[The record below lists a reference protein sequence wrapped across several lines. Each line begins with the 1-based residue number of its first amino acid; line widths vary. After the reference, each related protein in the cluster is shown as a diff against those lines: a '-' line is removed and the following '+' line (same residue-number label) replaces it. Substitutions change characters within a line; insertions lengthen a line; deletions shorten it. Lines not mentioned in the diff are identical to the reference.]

1 MGLKLGLYVFHHNNN
16 KNFNLI
22 NIYSAKTLMFCFANF
37 FFHNVA
43 CFMPFWDSSN
53 SFFTPPPTR
62 STGPSLTSSGDQ
74 STFII
79 CSGQKIKEKDKKS
92 SDRTDKR
99 VHACKAWTEDSK
111 SIINHIERNLIF

>member
-37 FFHNVA
+37 FFTMLRVL
-43 CFMPFWDSSN
+43 CPFGTLQIL
-53 SFFTPPPTR
+53 FLLPPTR

-79 CSGQKIKEKDKKS
+79 CSGQKIKKK
-92 SDRTDKR
+92 TK
-99 VHACKAWTEDSK
+99 KAV
-111 SIINHIERNLIF
+111 IERTNGYTHAKLGQKTQNQLLIT

>member
-1 MGLKLGLYVFHHNNN
+1 
-16 KNFNLI
+16 
-22 NIYSAKTLMFCFANF
+22 
-37 FFHNVA
+37 
-43 CFMPFWDSSN
+43 MPFWDSSN

-79 CSGQKIKEKDKKS
+79 CSGQKIKKKDKKS

-99 VHACKAWTEDSK
+99 VHACNAWIEDSK